1 MKTPFYGAGA
11 RITLAAV
18 DAIEALYDACTRLT
32 PTGLVAITATMTAFY
47 TYVAMTT
54 PMGTEWLLCAIIH
67 AIATAIMVPL
77 WILDLV
83 CRTWSTQHLD
93 PVQTGDNDV

>member
-1 MKTPFYGAGA
+1 MRTPFYGAGA
-11 RITLAAV
+11 RITLAAA
-18 DAIEALYDACTRLT
+18 DAIEACYRACERLT
-32 PTGLVAITATMTAFY
+32 PTGLVAVTATLTAFY
-47 TYVAMTT
+47 TYAAITT

-83 CRTWSTQHLD
+83 CRAWSAKQAN
-93 PVQTGDNDV
+93 PVQSGDNDV